1 MCEMFEPCD
10 VVERLNISIALFPVL
25 SVFSQIHMVSVVK
38 NTS

>member
-10 VVERLNISIALFPVL
+10 VVECLNISFVLFPVL
-25 SVFSQIHMVSVVK
+25 SVFSQNNMVSVVE